1 MVDLRRTL
9 DGEPNLREPP
19 RADMRPRTTAR
30 PRASARHRKKAHL
43 YSHKPAWALQLIYY
57 CLSKIL
63 PLTGYPVQHAH
74 AERSFA
80 HASVT

>member
-9 DGEPNLREPP
+9 DGNRTSRTAPGGHAPADDGSTASE
-19 RADMRPRTTAR
+19 RATP
-30 PRASARHRKKAHL
+30 KKAHL

-63 PLTGYPVQHAH
+63 PLTGYPVQHTH